1 MTASRA
7 RAEPRIDLLPP
18 EPKAPGR
25 NAART
30 EARRDVVDA
39 HFVVISRRAAT
50 SNDNRRPR
58 TAAAGT
64 APRLAATLRLLAAA
78 ARLGERGLQRLPARA
93 FTGLVAALCVFV
105 FAYAGGLG
113 ALRAALPAGQPAAP
127 LAVGDLSVRLEDRNG
142 MRVLA
147 IHGRL
152 DNVSGVVQAASPL
165 DVTIETAGRALQRRV
180 AVAARVL
187 APGEGDR
194 FALRIPH
201 AGGKL
206 PKVSVSVAD

>member
-1 MTASRA
+1 M
-7 RAEPRIDLLPP
+7 PRVDLLPP

-25 NAART
+25 AATRA
-30 EARRDVVDA
+30 ARRDVIDA
-39 HFVVISRRAAT
+39 DFVVIARRAAT
-50 SNDNRRPR
+50 SNDNRRPPQAR
-58 TAAAGT
+58 PAPAG
-64 APRLAATLRLLAAA
+64 TLRLLAAA
-78 ARLGERGLQRLPARA
+78 ARLSERGLQRLTARA
-93 FTGLVAALCVFV
+93 FTGLVAALCIFV

-113 ALRAALPAGQPAAP
+113 ALKAALPAAASAAP

-147 IHGRL
+147 IHGSL
-152 DNVSGVVQAASPL
+152 TNVSGVIQAASPL
-165 DVTIETAGRALQRRV
+165 DVTIDGAGQVLERRV

-194 FALRIPH
+194 FTLRIPH

-206 PKVSVSVAD
+206 PKVAVSVAE

>member
-30 EARRDVVDA
+30 AARRDVVDA

-50 SNDNRRPR
+50 SNDNRRLR
-58 TAAAGT
+58 TAAGT

-93 FTGLVAALCVFV
+93 FAGLVAALCVFV

-180 AVAARVL
+180 TVAARVL